1 MLEESFGEID
11 RKLVRGLY
19 KYAQTWEEL
28 RRVHT
33 QQVDALQLL
42 IKDGAAGIWFRTT
55 QDEGA
60 NGQTRFD
67 VVGALLESFNK
78 IETKIKKG
86 LVEETSELISR
97 VSLNLHQLS
106 RSH

>member
-1 MLEESFGEID
+1 MEESVEAID

-33 QQVDALQLL
+33 QQVDALQVLM
-42 IKDGAAGIWFRTT
+42 KDGAEGIWFKTN

-60 NGQTRFD
+60 DGATRFAE
-67 VVGALLESFNK
+67 VGALLESFNK
-78 IETKIKKG
+78 IETRIKQG

-97 VSLNLHQLS
+97 VSLSLHQLS
-106 RSH
+106 RGH

>member
-33 QQVDALQLL
+33 QQLDALQL
-42 IKDGAAGIWFRTT
+42 IMQDKEDGIWF
-55 QDEGA
+55 DKGYGFADIE
-60 NGQTRFD
+60 
-67 VVGALLESFNK
+67 ALLKSFT
-78 IETKIKKG
+78 IIQMKIKKE

-97 VSLNLHQLS
+97 VSHIIPRLC